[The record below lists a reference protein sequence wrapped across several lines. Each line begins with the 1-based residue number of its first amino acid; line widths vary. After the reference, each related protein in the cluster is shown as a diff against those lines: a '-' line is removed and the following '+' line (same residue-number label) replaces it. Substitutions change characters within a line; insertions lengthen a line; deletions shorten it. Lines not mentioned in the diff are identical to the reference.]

1 MIVIGNRLSMAGELL
16 QDSML
21 QTIEERSLSYHRKKT
36 HVDFAKLGIRS
47 TALGA
52 ASLPIS
58 SFLADPDIS
67 IEAQN

>member
-1 MIVIGNRLSMAGELL
+1 MAGELL
-16 QDSML
+16 QTSML
-21 QTIEERSLSYHRKKT
+21 RTLEERSLSYHRKKT

-52 ASLPIS
+52 ASMPIT

-67 IEAQN
+67 IKAQD